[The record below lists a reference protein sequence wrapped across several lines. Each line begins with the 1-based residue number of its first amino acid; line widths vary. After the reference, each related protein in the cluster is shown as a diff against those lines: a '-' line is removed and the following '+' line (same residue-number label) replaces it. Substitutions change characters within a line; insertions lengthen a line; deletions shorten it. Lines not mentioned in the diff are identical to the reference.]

1 MQKMAE
7 LCGLPGVRSV
17 NKQQLLDF
25 LRRVPLFVSLTDEER
40 ESIAGVMSHR
50 MMKKRSILFYEGE
63 PCTAIYLLEQ
73 GRVKVYKTTED
84 GREQI
89 VNVLQEGDLFPH
101 VGMFGGSPYPATAET
116 LEDAVLYSIN
126 VQELTRM
133 LESNSAL
140 CIRLL
145 QILESKIRELQRR
158 LSDVLSK
165 DIKEKIVNILLS
177 LARKSGTE
185 TVETYEIHMEL
196 THQDLA
202 NMVGTTR
209 ETVSRTVSQLKR
221 DGVVQ
226 FDAQKII
233 LYKKKVS
240 L

>member
-1 MQKMAE
+1 M
-7 LCGLPGVRSV
+7 
-17 NKQQLLDF
+17 NKQQLRNF
-25 LRRVPLFVSLTDEER
+25 LRQVPLFMSLTDEER
-40 ESIAGVMSHR
+40 ESIADVMSHR
-50 MMKKRSILFYEGE
+50 TMKKRGILFYEGE

-126 VQELTRM
+126 VAELTRM

-145 QILESKIRELQRR
+145 RILESKIRELQRR

-165 DIKEKIVNILLS
+165 DMKEKIVNILLS
-177 LARKSGTE
+177 LARTSGTE
-185 TVETYEIHMEL
+185 TGKTYEIYMEL

-226 FDAQKII
+226 FDAQKIT
-233 LYKKKVS
+233 LYKEKLFPV
-240 L
+240 LRA